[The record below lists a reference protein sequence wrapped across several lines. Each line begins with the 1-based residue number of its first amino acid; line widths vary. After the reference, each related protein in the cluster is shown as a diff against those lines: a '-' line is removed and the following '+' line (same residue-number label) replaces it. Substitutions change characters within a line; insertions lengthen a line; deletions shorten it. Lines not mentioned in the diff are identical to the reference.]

1 MANDNDE
8 LLREVKRLRS
18 EVQQLREVVN
28 SLVTMV
34 MEMEEFEDEHEP
46 PFRPPEDNFSLLN

>member
-1 MANDNDE
+1 MADDNQE
-8 LLREVKRLRS
+8 LLREVQRLRS

-34 MEMEEFEDEHEP
+34 MEMEEFDDEPEP
-46 PFRPPEDNFSLLN
+46 PFRPPEDNFTLYN